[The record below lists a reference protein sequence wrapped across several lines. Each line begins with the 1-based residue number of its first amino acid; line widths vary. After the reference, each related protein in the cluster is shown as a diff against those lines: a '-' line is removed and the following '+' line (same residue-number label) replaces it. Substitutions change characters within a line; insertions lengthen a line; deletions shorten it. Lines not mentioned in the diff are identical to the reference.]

1 MTNEITYLPLDV
13 FRYQSQLEHLTQ
25 LANRPGCWEYAT
37 QRSRELANKEPDVYR
52 TLPADLWKNL
62 KEK

>member
-1 MTNEITYLPLDV
+1 MTHEILLLLNDTY
-13 FRYQSQLEHLTQ
+13 RYQSMLKHLTQ

-37 QRSRELANKEPDVYR
+37 KRSRELAEKEPDVYGK
-52 TLPADLWKNL
+52 LPADLWQNL